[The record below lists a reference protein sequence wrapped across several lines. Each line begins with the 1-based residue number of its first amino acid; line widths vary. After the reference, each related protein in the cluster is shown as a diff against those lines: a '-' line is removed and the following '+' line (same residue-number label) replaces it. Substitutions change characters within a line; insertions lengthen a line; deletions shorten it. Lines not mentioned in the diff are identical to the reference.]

1 MKNKVRLTESDLIEL
16 IKRAINEQSYEESA
30 FEEHMGTIDHIAN
43 QFYDEITED
52 ELDFL
57 LNQIEYELDSA
68 ERGGELTD
76 DELEEIYDYAN
87 DVARELEME
96 FMSNNDL
103 HEGTKAKKPKPM
115 KSRKSGLKTMARI
128 KKNHEILKKFN

>member
-1 MKNKVRLTESDLIEL
+1 MKNRLRLTESDLIEL
-16 IKRAINEQSYEESA
+16 IKTAINEQSYEESA

-57 LNQIEYELDSA
+57 LTQIEYELDSA

-76 DELEEIYDYAN
+76 DELEEIYNYAN

>member
-1 MKNKVRLTESDLIEL
+1 MKRILRLTESDLVNL
-16 IKRAINEQSYEESA
+16 IGKIIKEQSYEESA
-30 FEEHMGTIDHIAN
+30 FEEHLGTIDHIAN
-43 QFYDEITED
+43 QFYDGITED

-57 LNQIEYELDSA
+57 LTQIDYELGSA

>member
-1 MKNKVRLTESDLIEL
+1 MKNRLRLTESDLIEL
-16 IKRAINEQSYEESA
+16 IKRAINEQSYEETA

-43 QFYDEITED
+43 QFYDGITED

-57 LNQIEYELDSA
+57 LTQIDYELGSA

-76 DELEEIYDYAN
+76 DELEEIYNYAN